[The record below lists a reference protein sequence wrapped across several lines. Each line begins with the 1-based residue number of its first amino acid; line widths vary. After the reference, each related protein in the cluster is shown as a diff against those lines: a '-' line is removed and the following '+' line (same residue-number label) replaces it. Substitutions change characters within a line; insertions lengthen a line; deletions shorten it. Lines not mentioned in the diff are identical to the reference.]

1 MDAERIIEIDE
12 GKHGPEGDLGE
23 AVPGIL
29 KANPSSCSETQ
40 LWAWRSLSRNYTE
53 PGDIYYILENTDEMV
68 YSKILDKDITI
79 WFKSPA
85 ETIKFQLF
93 NHI

>member
-1 MDAERIIEIDE
+1 MSKYELDQMDAERIIEINE
-12 GKHGPEGDLGE
+12 GKHGAEGVLGE

-40 LWAWRSLSRNYTE
+40 LWAWRSLIKNSPEIGATISLK
-53 PGDIYYILENTDEMV
+53 DSVKSTDEMV

-79 WFKSPA
+79 
-85 ETIKFQLF
+85 LF
-93 NHI
+93 

>member
-1 MDAERIIEIDE
+1 MLIYIIVPIILRDRIRTSINVLGDGYGAGIVYHLSKNELDQMDAERIIEINE

-40 LWAWRSLSRNYTE
+40 L
-53 PGDIYYILENTDEMV
+53 
-68 YSKILDKDITI
+68 
-79 WFKSPA
+79 
-85 ETIKFQLF
+85 
-93 NHI
+93 